1 MVCLP
6 QETYQKLRYPSS
18 PELTAP
24 AFESRDER
32 ARQPSAVQPS
42 AVDALSALVRK
53 GRQSFPRVQGKEV
66 PNGKRYDAAPGG

>member
-32 ARQPSAVQPS
+32 ARHPSAVQPS
-42 AVDALSALVRK
+42 AVDALWVSGASSFSQKRAAELSPRARK
-53 GRQSFPRVQGKEV
+53 GSTQWQEI
-66 PNGKRYDAAPGG
+66 